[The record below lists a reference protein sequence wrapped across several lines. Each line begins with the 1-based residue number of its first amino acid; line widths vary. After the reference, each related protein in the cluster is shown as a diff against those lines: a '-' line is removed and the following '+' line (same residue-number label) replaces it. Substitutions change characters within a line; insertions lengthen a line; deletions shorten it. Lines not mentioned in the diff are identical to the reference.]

1 MDSTAFTLFHVVISL
16 IGIVSGL
23 LVLGGLLSANRMPI
37 ITAVFLF
44 TTVLTSVTG
53 YFFHHDHITPAQ
65 IVGALSLV
73 LLAIAAAGYYVF
85 RLRGI
90 WRIAYAGTAVASL
103 YFNFFVLV
111 VQSFLKVPQF
121 HALAPKGSEPP
132 FAITQAVVLLLF
144 ILLGLAAVRRFQ
156 PADA

>member
-1 MDSTAFTLFHVVISL
+1 MDSTAFTLFHVVISF

-23 LVLGGLLSANRMPI
+23 LVLGGLLSANRMPVL
-37 ITAVFLF
+37 TAVFLF
-44 TTVLTSVTG
+44 TTALTSITG
-53 YFFHHDHITPAQ
+53 YFFHHDHVTPAQ

-73 LLAIAAAGYYVF
+73 LLAIASAGYYVF
-85 RLRGI
+85 GLRGI

-103 YFNFFVLV
+103 YLNLFVLV
-111 VQSFLKVPQF
+111 VQAFLKVPQF

-132 FAITQAVVLLLF
+132 FAITQGIVLLMF
-144 ILLGLAAVRRFQ
+144 ILLGLVAVRRFR